1 MQMKSHILLARPL
14 SPPRSG
20 CKRCTLLHPINLGSK
35 SRLPKLFDIF
45 GTLCICMC
53 KYVCT
58 YIYTQLRQVSFF
70 LQESPL
76 LYSSG
81 KKMKVAGQF
90 GGPSRQRQQPPLL
103 NPEKWV
109 GSRDKILCE
118 LAGTHKFGSPTPNN
132 GWYQPFQARVNAFLT
147 TLVNS
152 KQESPNVA
160 KTGVTPN
167 AEKKWGENYVP

>member
-118 LAGTHKFGSPTPNN
+118 PTRGKSLLESWGTT
-132 GWYQPFQARVNAFLT
+132 FLPDWQS
-147 TLVNS
+147 TLIFVIFTS
-152 KQESPNVA
+152 KSHQHYPH
-160 KTGVTPN
+160 
-167 AEKKWGENYVP
+167 